1 MFLQPF
7 LVLIR
12 VHCACVRAPDASAWF
27 LGLFGSSGRSSGL
40 LPGEPNLVQR
50 FWGLLVRSDLFV
62 GLRQSLTTLCTR
74 VYAFHASVQ
83 FSSLSSF
90 PMRDTAPLAGKSGVA
105 DEFAAVHESFATFRA
120 NTHASDA
127 SV

>member
-1 MFLQPF
+1 MHPHGSWASLA
-7 LVLIR
+7 LLGAVLG
-12 VHCACVRAPDASAWF
+12 PD
-27 LGLFGSSGRSSGL
+27 
-40 LPGEPNLVQR
+40 EPNLVQW

-62 GLRQSLTTLCTR
+62 GLRQSLTTLCTC

-83 FSSLSSF
+83 FFSLSSF

-105 DEFAAVHESFATFRA
+105 DKFATVHESFATFRA